1 MCLIVKKAAIAKE
14 PVKCYKVMVE
24 AFDIDSGEYV
34 MTVTP
39 FRHTRIDKDV
49 LKGDGVFKAEDSD
62 NARKWNCKDG
72 QLVSEYGLVS
82 DYGNS
87 REPERHNTLYVKEG
101 FVHLYLSESALLNEK
116 YFYKRYENTVQFI
129 DDEKGR
135 CGCYKVKFTAYL
147 CEIPENTLYCEGE
160 NLGMAEAGCAREI
173 RFLKRLNADWT
184 DWTEITE

>member
-14 PVKCYKVMVE
+14 PVKCYKVMLDV
-24 AFDIDSGEYV
+24 FDINSGEYV

-49 LKGDGVFKAEDSD
+49 LKGNGTFKAEDND
-62 NARKWNCKDG
+62 NVRKWNCRDG
-72 QLVSEYGLVS
+72 QLVSEYELVS

-87 REPERHNTLYVKEG
+87 GEPEQRNTLYVDTG

-116 YFYKRYENTVQFI
+116 SYYKRYENTIQYI
-129 DDEKGR
+129 GDE
-135 CGCYKVKFTAYL
+135 GCYKVKFTAYL
-147 CEIPENTLYCEGE
+147 CEIPENTLYCEGKFS
-160 NLGMAEAGCAREI
+160 GMVEAGCAREI

-184 DWTEITE
+184 EVTE